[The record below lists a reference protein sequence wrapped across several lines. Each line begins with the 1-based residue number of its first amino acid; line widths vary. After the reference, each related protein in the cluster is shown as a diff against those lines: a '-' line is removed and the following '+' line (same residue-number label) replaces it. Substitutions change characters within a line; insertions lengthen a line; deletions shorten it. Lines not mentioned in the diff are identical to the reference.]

1 MKIWFRLNRAGTT
14 YQIKRGEEVKSYY
27 ERVQDEIDGICPTK
41 GKLQT
46 KKVEKQMNELQVTIV
61 PAQISANLAEI
72 KADLLENLKQYD
84 IEVTIE
90 TLPEAKK
97 MATDLNKLA
106 GEIDKRRKD
115 VKKELSAPVDTFNAQ
130 AVELAKLILDSREKI
145 LKQVAVFE
153 DKQREHCK
161 KLLQNELDKLYVE
174 SEVAKEFQ
182 TGNVDKLAILS
193 NLTDKAKLTKAAIEK
208 VVEMVKTDK
217 AVQDMVESRKAN
229 LSAITERAGIVGG
242 IYDKLIEPI
251 IREPEAVYTAKLNEI
266 IDSIIKQQKAAEER
280 IKAEADRKAREEA
293 ERIEREAKAREL
305 EAAKQ
310 LAQAVEIAAERDNAA
325 KMAEQREAQAKIDA
339 EKQKEALELAQ
350 KQAEEERKKATLERA
365 MLEMERAEIEAA
377 KQSKKQ
383 ELGKCKS
390 FYVRAQIRLRCEPN
404 ATREDA
410 ENTLNQIISEN
421 YGEVLRID
429 SVIEE

>member
-1 MKIWFRLNRAGTT
+1 M
-14 YQIKRGEEVKSYY
+14 KSYY

-46 KKVEKQMNELQVTIV
+46 KKVEKQMNELQVTII

-106 GEIDKRRKD
+106 KEIDARRKD
-115 VKKELSAPVDTFNAQ
+115 VKKELNAPADAFNAQ

-161 KLLQNELDKLYVE
+161 KLLQNELDTLYIE
-174 SEVAKEFQ
+174 NEVAKEYQ
-182 TGNVDKLAILS
+182 TGNIEKLAILS

-208 VVEMVKTDK
+208 VAEMVKADK
-217 AVQDMVESRKAN
+217 AVQDMVESRKASLN
-229 LSAITERAGIVGG
+229 TITERAGIVGG
-242 IYDKLIEPI
+242 IYDKLIEPFI
-251 IREPEAVYTAKLNEI
+251 KEPEAIYEAKLNEL
-266 IDSIIKQQKAAEER
+266 IDGIIKQQKVAEEK
-280 IKAEADRKAREEA
+280 IKAEAERKAREEA
-293 ERIEREAKAREL
+293 ERIERETKAREE
-305 EAAKQ
+305 EAARR
-310 LAQAVEIAAERDNAA
+310 LAQAVEIAAERANAA
-325 KMAEQREAQAKIDA
+325 KAAEQRELQAKI
-339 EKQKEALELAQ
+339 
-350 KQAEEERKKATLERA
+350 QAEEEKRKAAIERA
-365 MLEMERAEIEAA
+365 MLEVERAKLEEA
-377 KQSKKQ
+377 KKSKKP
-383 ELGKCKS
+383 ELGKHRK
-390 FYVRAQIRLRCEPN
+390 FFFIRTQIRLSCEPN

-421 YGEVLRID
+421 HGEVLRID

>member
-1 MKIWFRLNRAGTT
+1 M
-14 YQIKRGEEVKSYY
+14 YY
-27 ERVQDEIDGICPTK
+27 DGI
-41 GKLQT
+41 KLQT

-106 GEIDKRRKD
+106 KEIDTRRKD
-115 VKKELSAPVDTFNAQ
+115 VKKELSAPVDAFSAQ

-161 KLLQNELDKLYVE
+161 KLLQNELDALYLETGVT
-174 SEVAKEFQ
+174 KEFQ
-182 TGNVDKLAILS
+182 TGNIEKLAILS
-193 NLTDKAKLTKAAIEK
+193 NLTEKAKLTKAALEK
-208 VVEMVKTDK
+208 VAEMVKADK
-217 AVQDMVESRKAN
+217 AVQDMVESRKASLN
-229 LSAITERAGIVGG
+229 AITERAGIVGG
-242 IYDKLIEPI
+242 IYDKLIDPI
-251 IREPEAVYTAKLNEI
+251 IREPEAIYTAKLNEI
-266 IDSIIKQQKAAEER
+266 IDGIIKQQKAAEER
-280 IKAEADRKAREEA
+280 IKAEAERKAREEA
-293 ERIEREAKAREL
+293 ERIERETKAREL

-325 KMAEQREAQAKIDA
+325 KVAEQREAQAKIDA

-365 MLEMERAEIEAA
+365 MLEMERAELEAA
-377 KQSKKQ
+377 KESKKP
-383 ELGKCKS
+383 ELGDSCKS

-404 ATREDA
+404 ATRADA

>member
-1 MKIWFRLNRAGTT
+1 
-14 YQIKRGEEVKSYY
+14 
-27 ERVQDEIDGICPTK
+27 
-41 GKLQT
+41 
-46 KKVEKQMNELQVTIV
+46 MNEIQVTV
-61 PAQISANLAEI
+61 TPAQISANLTEI
-72 KADLLENLKQYD
+72 KAELLENLKQYD

-115 VKKELSAPVDTFNAQ
+115 VKKELSAPVDVFNAQ
-130 AVELAKLILDSREKI
+130 AVELAKMILDSREKI

-153 DKQREHCK
+153 DKQKAHCL
-161 KLLQNELDKLYVE
+161 KLLQNELDTLYLE
-174 SEVAKEFQ
+174 SGVPKEFQ
-182 TGNVDKLAILS
+182 TGNIEKLAILS
-193 NLTDKAKLTKAAIEK
+193 NLTEKAKLTKAALEK
-208 VVEMVKTDK
+208 VAEMVKADK

-229 LSAITERAGIVGG
+229 LSAITERAGLIGG
-242 IYDKLIEPI
+242 ISDALVAPF

-266 IDSIIKQQKAAEER
+266 IDAEIKRQKAAEER
-280 IKAEADRKAREEA
+280 IKAEAERKAREEA
-293 ERIEREAKAREL
+293 ERIERETKAREL

-325 KMAEQREAQAKIDA
+325 KLAEQREAQAKVDA

-377 KQSKKQ
+377 KQSKKP
-383 ELGKCKS
+383 ELGKSCKS

-404 ATREDA
+404 ATREDV

-429 SVIEE
+429 SVIGE

>member
-1 MKIWFRLNRAGTT
+1 
-14 YQIKRGEEVKSYY
+14 
-27 ERVQDEIDGICPTK
+27 
-41 GKLQT
+41 
-46 KKVEKQMNELQVTIV
+46 MNELQVTIV
-61 PAQISANLAEI
+61 PAQISANLGEI

-115 VKKELSAPVDTFNAQ
+115 VKKELAAPVDAFNAQ
-130 AVELAKLILDSREKI
+130 AVELAKMILDAREKI

-153 DKQREHCK
+153 DKQKTHCL
-161 KLLQNELDKLYVE
+161 KLLQNELDTLYLE
-174 SEVAKEFQ
+174 NEVTKEYQ
-182 TGNVDKLAILS
+182 TGNIEKLAILS
-193 NLTDKAKLTKAAIEK
+193 NLTDKAKLTKSAIEK
-208 VVEMVKTDK
+208 VAEMVKADK

-229 LSAITERAGIVGG
+229 LNAITERAGIVGG
-242 IYDKLIEPI
+242 IYDKLIEPFI
-251 IREPEAVYTAKLNEI
+251 KESESIYTAKLNEL
-266 IDSIIKQQKAAEER
+266 IDGIIKQQKAAEDR
-280 IKAEADRKAREEA
+280 IKAEAERKAREEA
-293 ERIEREAKAREL
+293 ERIERETKAREL

-339 EKQKEALELAQ
+339 EKQKEALKLAQ
-350 KQAEEERKKATLERA
+350 KQAEEEKRKAVIERA
-365 MLEMERAEIEAA
+365 MLEMERAEIESA
-377 KQSKKQ
+377 KESKKP
-383 ELGKCKS
+383 ELGKSCKS

-429 SVIEE
+429 SVIGE

>member
-1 MKIWFRLNRAGTT
+1 
-14 YQIKRGEEVKSYY
+14 
-27 ERVQDEIDGICPTK
+27 
-41 GKLQT
+41 
-46 KKVEKQMNELQVTIV
+46 MNDLQVNII

-115 VKKELSAPVDTFNAQ
+115 VKKELSAPVDSFNAQ

-161 KLLQNELDKLYVE
+161 KLLQNELDTLYLE
-174 SEVAKEFQ
+174 NEVVKEYQ
-182 TGNVDKLAILS
+182 TGNIEKLAILS
-193 NLTDKAKLTKAAIEK
+193 NLTDKAKLTKAALEK
-208 VVEMVKTDK
+208 VADMVKADK
-217 AVQDMVESRKAN
+217 SVQDMVESRKAN

-242 IYDKLIEPI
+242 IYDKLIEPF
-251 IREPEAVYTAKLNEI
+251 IREPEAIYTAKLNEL
-266 IDSIIKQQKAAEER
+266 IDGIIKQQKAAEDR
-280 IKAEADRKAREEA
+280 IRAEAERKAKEEA
-293 ERIEREAKAREL
+293 EKIERETKAREL

-325 KMAEQREAQAKIDA
+325 KMAEQREVQAKIDA
-339 EKQKEALELAQ
+339 EKQKEALEFAQ
-350 KQAEEERKKATLERA
+350 KQAEEERRKAAIERA
-365 MLEMERAEIEAA
+365 MLEMERAELEAA
-377 KQSKKQ
+377 KAAAKP
-383 ELGKCKS
+383 ELPEKCKV
-390 FYVRAQIRLRCEPN
+390 FFLTAQIKLRCDLN
-404 ATREDA
+404 ATKDDA
-410 ENTLNQIISEN
+410 ENALRLMIAEN
-421 YGEVLRID
+421 HGEVLQ
-429 SVIEE
+429 IEKVMGE

>member
-1 MKIWFRLNRAGTT
+1 
-14 YQIKRGEEVKSYY
+14 
-27 ERVQDEIDGICPTK
+27 
-41 GKLQT
+41 
-46 KKVEKQMNELQVTIV
+46 MNELTVTII

-115 VKKELSAPVDTFNAQ
+115 VKKELAAPVDAFNAQ
-130 AVELAKLILDSREKI
+130 AVELAKMILDAREKI

-153 DKQREHCK
+153 DKQKAHCL
-161 KLLQNELDKLYVE
+161 KLLQNELDTLYLELGVT
-174 SEVAKEFQ
+174 KEFQ
-182 TGNVDKLAILS
+182 TGNVEKLAILS
-193 NLTDKAKLTKAAIEK
+193 NLTDKAKLTKSAIEK
-208 VVEMVKTDK
+208 VAEMVKADK

-242 IYDKLIEPI
+242 IYDKLIEPFI
-251 IREPEAVYTAKLNEI
+251 KEPEAIYTAKLNEL
-266 IDSIIKQQKAAEER
+266 IDGIIKQQKAAEER
-280 IKAEADRKAREEA
+280 IRAEAERKAREESDRILA
-293 ERIEREAKAREL
+293 ETQRKEA

-365 MLEMERAEIEAA
+365 MLEMERAELEAA
-377 KQSKKQ
+377 KESKKP
-383 ELGKCKS
+383 ELGKSCKL

-429 SVIEE
+429 SVIGE

>member
-1 MKIWFRLNRAGTT
+1 
-14 YQIKRGEEVKSYY
+14 
-27 ERVQDEIDGICPTK
+27 
-41 GKLQT
+41 
-46 KKVEKQMNELQVTIV
+46 MNELTVTII

-72 KADLLENLKQYD
+72 KAELLENLKSYD
-84 IEVTIE
+84 IEVSIE

-106 GEIDKRRKD
+106 KEIDTRRKD
-115 VKKELSAPVDTFNAQ
+115 VKKELSAPVDVFNAQ
-130 AVELAKLILDSREKI
+130 AVELAKMILDAREKI

-153 DKQREHCK
+153 DKQKAHCL
-161 KLLQNELDKLYVE
+161 KLLQNELDTLYLE
-174 SEVAKEFQ
+174 NEVTKEYQ
-182 TGNVDKLAILS
+182 TGNIEKLAILS
-193 NLTDKAKLTKAAIEK
+193 NLTDKAKLTKSAIEK
-208 VVEMVKTDK
+208 VAEMVKADK
-217 AVQDMVESRKAN
+217 AMQDMVESRKAN

-242 IYDKLIEPI
+242 IYDKLIEPFI
-251 IREPEAVYTAKLNEI
+251 KEPEAIYTAKLNEL
-266 IDSIIKQQKAAEER
+266 IDGIIKQQKAAEER
-280 IKAEADRKAREEA
+280 IRAEAERKAREESDRILA
-293 ERIEREAKAREL
+293 ETQRKEA

-365 MLEMERAEIEAA
+365 MLEMERAELEAA
-377 KQSKKQ
+377 KESKKP
-383 ELGKCKS
+383 ELGKSCKS

-429 SVIEE
+429 SVIGE

>member
-1 MKIWFRLNRAGTT
+1 
-14 YQIKRGEEVKSYY
+14 
-27 ERVQDEIDGICPTK
+27 
-41 GKLQT
+41 
-46 KKVEKQMNELQVTIV
+46 MNELQITII

-90 TLPEAKK
+90 TLLEAKK

-115 VKKELSAPVDTFNAQ
+115 VKKELSAPVDVFNAQ

-161 KLLQNELDKLYVE
+161 KLLQNELDALYLE
-174 SEVAKEFQ
+174 SEVTKEFQ
-182 TGNVDKLAILS
+182 TGNIEKLAILS
-193 NLTDKAKLTKAAIEK
+193 NLTDKAKLTKGAIEK
-208 VVEMVKTDK
+208 VADMVKADK
-217 AVQDMVESRKAN
+217 AMQDMVESRKAN

-266 IDSIIKQQKAAEER
+266 IDGIIKQQKAAEER
-280 IKAEADRKAREEA
+280 IKAEAERKAREEA
-293 ERIEREAKAREL
+293 DRILAETQRKEA

-325 KMAEQREAQAKIDA
+325 KAAEQREAQAKIDA

-350 KQAEEERKKATLERA
+350 KQAEEEKRKAVIERA
-365 MLEMERAEIEAA
+365 MLEMERAELEAA
-377 KQSKKQ
+377 KESKKP
-383 ELGKCKS
+383 ELGNHYKL
-390 FYVRAQIRLRCEPN
+390 FFITAQIKLRCSID
-404 ATREDA
+404 TTQSDA
-410 ENTLNQIISEN
+410 ENALKQIISEN
-421 YGEVLRID
+421 HGEVLKIG
-429 SVIEE
+429 SIGE